1 MKIAVD
7 AMGSDSAP
15 GPEIEGTVRAVAER
29 GVEVILVGD
38 EAKLK
43 PLLEKESYPRERI
56 EIVHAGD
63 VIKMDES
70 PSVALRKK
78 TDNSMRLSFDLV
90 KQGRAGA
97 VVGAGNSGAMMA
109 MSIFNLGRLPG
120 IERPAIIAV
129 LPTIHGRMVA
139 LDVGANVECK
149 PIHLAQF
156 ALMGSIYARFT
167 LGKEN
172 PAVGLLSNGEEE
184 KKGTDLTRDT
194 HAILKGLKLNYIGY
208 VEGSDVYKGK
218 ADVLVCDGFTGN
230 VLLKVSESLAEAT
243 QVMIREEVDKS
254 IVNKFGML
262 LALSALR
269 RFKKRVDYA
278 EIGGAPLIGVNG
290 LSIICHGRSTGY
302 AVKNAIFRA
311 HEFVENRINEK
322 IVQELRTAGL
332 EKSPGE

>member
-63 VIKMDES
+63 VIKM
-70 PSVALRKK
+70 
-78 TDNSMRLSFDLV
+78 LSFDLV